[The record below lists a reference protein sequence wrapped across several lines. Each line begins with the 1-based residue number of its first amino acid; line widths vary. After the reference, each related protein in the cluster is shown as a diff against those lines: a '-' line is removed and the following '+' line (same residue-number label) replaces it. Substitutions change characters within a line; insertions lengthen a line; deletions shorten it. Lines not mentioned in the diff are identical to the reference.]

1 MKQLQGSHLKS
12 IGTVRNYEQ
21 RLIQC
26 AQWLQQEHCLGIN
39 HLKDMQVEHALQ
51 LLDSHS
57 FQLSQKSLDM
67 TRQAIQAMFQHV
79 THQLDPEQ
87 HLPIIKS
94 QTITELTNRSYTHQ
108 QVKMLCEHQQERN
121 ALSTKIAYCAGLRAH
136 ELLTLNYPTQQ
147 PADNR
152 PALTSKFQGREG
164 QVYTVQGKGGLIRE
178 VLIPHRL
185 AEQLEQQRLI
195 KPRVIE
201 DRGIYYQQHYNIA
214 GGKSWSSS
222 VSKASFR
229 IFDWS
234 HGAHGL
240 RHSYVQQR
248 LDELLNH
255 YSYGTAL
262 ATVSQE
268 IGHFRSEITLTY
280 LR

>member
-1 MKQLQGSHLKS
+1 MKQLQGSHLRS

-21 RLIQC
+21 RLTQC
-26 AQWLQQEHCLGIN
+26 AQWLQQGHCSGIT

-67 TRQAIQAMFQHV
+67 TRQAIQAMFQYV
-79 THQLDPEQ
+79 TQQLAPEQ
-87 HLPIIKS
+87 HLPVIKS

-108 QVKMLCEHQQERN
+108 QVKLLCEHQQAHN
-121 ALSTKIAYCAGLRAH
+121 ALATKIAYYAGLRAH
-136 ELLTLNYPTQQ
+136 ELFTLNYPEQQ
-147 PADNR
+147 AADNR
-152 PALTSKFQGREG
+152 PALMSKFEGIEG
-164 QVYTVQGKGGLIRE
+164 QIYTVQGKGGLIRE
-178 VLIPHRL
+178 VLISHHL
-185 AEQLEQQRLI
+185 AEQLEQQRLVQ
-195 KPRVIE
+195 PRLIE
-201 DRGIYYQQHYNIA
+201 DRGIYYQQHYTIG

-229 IFDWS
+229 AFGWS

-255 YSYGTAL
+255 YPYDTAL
-262 ATVSQE
+262 ATISQE
-268 IGHFRSEITLTY
+268 IGHFRLEITLTY